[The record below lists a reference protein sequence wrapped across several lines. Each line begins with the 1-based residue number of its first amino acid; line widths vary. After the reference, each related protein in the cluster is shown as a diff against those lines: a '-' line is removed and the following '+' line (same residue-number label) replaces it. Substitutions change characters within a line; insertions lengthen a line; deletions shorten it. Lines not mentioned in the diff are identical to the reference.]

1 MGFRGE
7 VRQFMRDYYNWRKK
21 KDVEKG
27 VLRDTI
33 RELRIQ
39 NEELMDRLLARNLPE
54 FKTFTLPEVQT
65 TEVAYDPLADEDN
78 AGEIL
83 TLPSEEAVG

>member
-7 VRQFMRDYYNWRKK
+7 VRQFMQDYTNWRKK

-39 NEELMDRLLARNLPE
+39 NEGLMDRLQSRSLPE
-54 FKTFTLPEVQT
+54 LKTYSLPMVQT
-65 TEVAYDPLADEDN
+65 VEVAYDPLADEDN